1 MTLGIPQVIFF
12 GLPVIDDFRTVTLI
26 FDRGKSHLDLL
37 GSPWMSQLDCHE
49 MSLASASKC
58 IQVLQ

>member
-37 GSPWMSQLDCHE
+37 GCHNSTV
-49 MSLASASKC
+49 MKWA
-58 IQVLQ
+58 